1 MAEGK
6 LTPGAKSQA
15 AGSSLYW
22 HSWLPK
28 SPPRA
33 IVLLAHGYAEHLG
46 RYQHVA
52 THLNAQ
58 GFGVFALDHWG
69 HGRSDGSP
77 GFVPKFSVFG
87 DGVEALL
94 SEIEVSHPDL
104 PRFLLGHSMGGLIS
118 AIHLLTHQSHY
129 QGAILS
135 GPAIMPAETPSKF
148 MLFVSGF
155 LSRFFPKFGV
165 LKLDA
170 NGVSRDPA
178 VVAAYLADPLV
189 YTGKIG
195 ARLAAE
201 FLGAMAHI
209 RARAEEITLPLL
221 LIHGD
226 QDSLAAPSGSQYLFD
241 HCRSTDKTIR
251 LYEGL
256 FHEIFNEPERA
267 MVLGEVTDWIEA
279 HMSNDAVRE

>member
-1 MAEGK
+1 MADGK
-6 LTPGAKSQA
+6 LTLGTNSQA
-15 AGSSLYW
+15 AGASLYW

-28 SPPRA
+28 TPPRA

-52 THLNAQ
+52 AHLNAQ
-58 GFGVFALDHWG
+58 GFGVFALDHWA

-77 GFVPKFSVFG
+77 GFVPKFSVFT

-94 SEIEVSHPDL
+94 SEIEATHPGL
-104 PRFLLGHSMGGLIS
+104 SRFLIGHSMGGLI
-118 AIHLLTHQSHY
+118 AATHLLTHQSHY
-129 QGAILS
+129 RGAILS
-135 GPAIMPAETPSKF
+135 GPAIMPAETPSTL
-148 MLFVSGF
+148 MLFISRL
-155 LSRFFPKFGV
+155 LSRFFPKTGV

-201 FLGAMAHI
+201 FFSAMAHI
-209 RARAEEITLPLL
+209 RACAHEITLPLL
-221 LIHGD
+221 LVHGD
-226 QDSLAAPSGSQYLFD
+226 QDSLAAPSGSKYLFD
-241 HCRSTDKTIR
+241 HCRSTDKTFR

-256 FHEIFNEPERA
+256 FHEIFNEPEQA

-279 HMSNDAVRE
+279 HMSNDPVRY

>member
-6 LTPGAKSQA
+6 LTLGANSLA
-15 AGSSLYW
+15 AGASLHW

-28 SPPRA
+28 TPPRA
-33 IVLLAHGYAEHLG
+33 IILLAHGYAEHLG

-52 THLNAQ
+52 AHLNDQ

-77 GFVPKFSVFG
+77 GFVPKFSVFT

-94 SEIEVSHPDL
+94 SEIEATHPDL
-104 PRFLLGHSMGGLIS
+104 PLFLIGHSMGGLI
-118 AIHLLTHQSHY
+118 AATHLLTHQSHY
-129 QGAILS
+129 RGAILS
-135 GPAIMPAETPSKF
+135 GPAIMPAETPSSLI
-148 MLFVSGF
+148 LFVSRF
-155 LSRFFPKFGV
+155 LSCLFPKTGV

-201 FLGAMAHI
+201 FFDAMAHV
-209 RARAEEITLPLL
+209 RARAQEIKLPLL
-221 LIHGD
+221 LAHGD

-241 HCRSTDKTIR
+241 HCRSTDKTLR

-267 MVLGEVTDWIEA
+267 MVLGEVTDWIETR
-279 HMSNDAVRE
+279 MPSNVVRN